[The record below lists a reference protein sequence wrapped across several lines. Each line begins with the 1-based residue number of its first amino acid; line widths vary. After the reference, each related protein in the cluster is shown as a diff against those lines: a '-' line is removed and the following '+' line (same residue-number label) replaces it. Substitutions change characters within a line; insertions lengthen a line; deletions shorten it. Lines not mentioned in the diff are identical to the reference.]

1 MEKAV
6 IIRALACLS
15 LQRGAWSVK
24 LKYTCNTHKNSTV
37 FYILPFLLLLLEEQS
52 DDATKSILDP
62 IIGKLKQ
69 PLYCI

>member
-6 IIRALACLS
+6 IIRALACS
-15 LQRGAWSVK
+15 VEHWSVK